1 MPTFQFSESLTPPQ
15 PLFPQRKQLLN
26 HIVDG
31 LAQVRPESIW
41 AKIPRDPLSYDAG
54 YRKIT
59 YRMMAN
65 AINGMA
71 WWIKS
76 ELGESKRFETLAYFG
91 PWDPRYII
99 VLLASVKAGYKV
111 SRAPRISPSMSH

>member
-1 MPTFQFSESLTPPQ
+1 M
-15 PLFPQRKQLLN
+15 
-26 HIVDG
+26 V
-31 LAQVRPESIW
+31 
-41 AKIPRDPLSYDAG
+41 
-54 YRKIT
+54 
-59 YRMMAN
+59 AN

-71 WWIKS
+71 WWMKS

-111 SRAPRISPSMSH
+111 LQAPSIYDLCLSLTLM